1 MGLTQTADWDESN
14 AAGVILYDDGTLWV
28 WNCEMAHPSQA
39 DHFTTYV
46 NINELAPGAKA
57 WEQLTPDTWSTD
69 YYNWGDK
76 APAVEPTGRLVE
88 KMMMS
93 GQWKICNDGGDISY
107 WFPDGGVDNQP
118 RPPSYDQSVMIV
130 NKATRTW
137 EYKLLGYSMN
147 SWGYPVLWDGYMWF
161 LGSDGTL
168 YNDTT
173 ACLYRM
179 STVSP
184 YPVEKVKTWA
194 SDHTAKWD
202 LDTTTNLP
210 RFFSEAMWSQDNAT
224 GIDDDGYFYL
234 YGAIWESGQYLEDS
248 DGRGMS
254 VIRRMLLPDGE
265 WETLYYYY
273 VADGSAQTFTYNLPG
288 ANRNDRWHGPL
299 PIGLGMRPS
308 WYSNMKVR
316 DGFLYWVDASTF
328 FSMRSFGWTGGQM
341 FQRIELSRLEDGW
354 VEHQPEN
361 PIVEVLSMTTGAED
375 SFYNW
380 DDNAYWGN
388 NGGYA
393 WRDGLDS
400 IHAYVEPNW
409 QFDADGSIIFL
420 HHEYPTWWAEP
431 NDWYP
436 PYVLSRL
443 SPPENIPITFNLVFE
458 GTELKGYGHVR
469 QVPAKTRIGTIE
481 LTGE

>member
-28 WNCEMAHPSQA
+28 WNSEMAHPSQ
-39 DHFTTYV
+39 DWHFTGDTV
-46 NINELAPGAKA
+46 VINELAPGAKA

-69 YYNWGDK
+69 YYDYCYTT
-76 APAVEPTGRLVE
+76 AVGSSGRLIE
-88 KMMMS
+88 KMMMND
-93 GQWKICNDGGDISY
+93 QWQVANDGGDITY
-107 WFPDGGVDNQP
+107 WFPVGGLTND
-118 RPPSYDQSVMIV
+118 PSSGDSGMMIV

-137 EYKLLGYSMN
+137 EYKLLGLYMYP
-147 SWGYPVLWDGYMWF
+147 WTYPVLWGGYVWF
-161 LGSDGTL
+161 LGANGTL

-194 SDHTAKWD
+194 SDYTAKWD

-210 RFFSEAMWSQDNAT
+210 RFFSEAMWSQDNAV
-224 GIDDDGYFYL
+224 GIDENGYFYL
-234 YGAIWESGQYLEDS
+234 YGHITDYVD
-248 DGRGMS
+248 DRGMS

-265 WETLYYYY
+265 WETLYYDHNPGLP
-273 VADGSAQTFTYNLPG
+273 DGGNAYTFTYNLPG
-288 ANRNDRWHGPL
+288 RNNNDRWHGPL
-299 PIGLGMRPS
+299 PIGLGMRPA
-308 WYSNMKVR
+308 WYSNMKIR
-316 DGFLYWVDASTF
+316 DGYLYWVDASTF
-328 FSMRSFGWTGGQM
+328 FTMRGQGWTGGQM
-341 FQRIELSRLEDGW
+341 FQRIELSRLEGGW

-380 DDNAYWGN
+380 DDTAYWGN
-388 NGGYA
+388 QGGYA
-393 WRDGLDS
+393 CRDGLDS

-409 QFDADGSIIFL
+409 QFDTDGSIIFL
-420 HHEYPTWWAEP
+420 HHEYPTWWCEP
-431 NDWYP
+431 QDWYP

-443 SPPENIPITFNLVFE
+443 SPPENVPITFQLIFE